1 MYINKADFDNE
12 VRDSIVNTAILL
24 KQCAITC
31 SCGAPA
37 PPIQQKG
44 DKYQCIRC
52 YKKICHIN
60 YNLGYRNRDR
70 NSIALPKISS
80 QILDVNYYDDAISL
94 LKVEYIK
101 NKLKYKMLKIFYKL
115 TLWVLGYECKK
126 IFLRLK

>member
-1 MYINKADFDNE
+1 MYINKADSDKK

-24 KQCAITC
+24 RQCAVTC

-44 DKYQCIRC
+44 NKYQCIIC
-52 YKKICHIN
+52 YRRIRRN
-60 YNLGYRNRDR
+60 DYNLGYRNRDS

-115 TLWVLGYECKK
+115 TL
-126 IFLRLK
+126 